1 MKNGT
6 TVFAA
11 LVAAASAALAAPA
24 GCAKETPTGG
34 AGGAGGQA
42 AHTSTAAS
50 ASASSSGT
58 GGAGG
63 SGGSGGG
70 SGVRGIARFPD
81 TSSSIAVLA
90 DQLPAGLTAAQQ
102 QLAATRFVGSQK
114 LTLEISGALRAINPD
129 FVVLHYHLAM
139 WQPAPGVNF
148 ILDGKTWGNDYPKVG
163 GHESWFWHTT
173 GNKRVASVVDG
184 KWLMNVAEPGF
195 QGYWIESIA
204 QQSTAGEYDGVFLDS
219 ASPALLQSEAQAPP
233 EPRLTGTGARD
244 NLIPELGNKTFIQ
257 AWTAWIATLDAA
269 LGARGLALIPN
280 IGAGITGWDTTPY
293 DLTAGVFSEG
303 YADPSFAEADW
314 KLSTNQLL
322 SLAGK
327 GKIVILQNYLGAPGD
342 TAKRLYYLANY
353 LLVRGKRTYLD
364 YFASG
369 PMEWYPEWG
378 VELGAAV
385 TTGAKVDDLLKDGV
399 YRRDFEKGIVLV
411 NPTAGPVTVT
421 LAKAMQRVVPSGGG
435 VIAADG
441 IAPGTLGMTTVTSID
456 VAAKGAEI
464 LIQ

>member
-6 TVFAA
+6 RVFAV
-11 LVAAASAALAAPA
+11 VASAASLALAAPT
-24 GCAKETPTGG
+24 GCAKEAPSGGTGG
-34 AGGAGGQA
+34 GDQA
-42 AHTSTAAS
+42 SHTSTSAS
-50 ASASSSGT
+50 GSASSGGT

-63 SGGSGGG
+63 SGGSF
-70 SGVRGIARFPD
+70 GVRGIARFPD
-81 TSSSIAVLA
+81 TSASIAVLV
-90 DQLPAGLTAAQQ
+90 DQLPGGLTAAQQ

-114 LTLEISGALRAINPD
+114 LTLDISAALRTIQPD

-139 WQPAPGVNF
+139 WQSAPGVKL
-148 ILDGKTWGNDYPKVG
+148 ILDGKTWGSDYPKVG

-173 GNKRVASVVDG
+173 SAQRVTSVVDG
-184 KWLMNVAEPGF
+184 KWLMNVADPGF
-195 QGYWIESIA
+195 QGYWIQSIS
-204 QQSTAGEYDGVFLDS
+204 QQSAAGEYDGVFLDS

-269 LGARGLALIPN
+269 LGARELALIPN
-280 IGAGITGWDTTPY
+280 IGPGITGWDTTPY

-314 KLSTNQLL
+314 KLSTDLLL
-322 SLAGK
+322 SLAAK
-327 GKIVILQNYLGAPGD
+327 GKIIILQNYLSSPGD
-342 TAKRLYYLANY
+342 TARRLYYLANY
-353 LLVRGKRTYLD
+353 LLVRGKHTYLD
-364 YFASG
+364 YFAAG

-378 VELGAAV
+378 IELGAAV
-385 TTGAKVDDLLKDGV
+385 STGAKVDDLLKGGV

-411 NPTAGPVTVT
+411 NPTSSPVTVT
-421 LAKAMQRVVPSGGG
+421 LAKAMQRVVPAGGG
-435 VIAADG
+435 AVEADG
-441 IAPGTLGMTTVTSID
+441 VAKGTLGTTMVTSID

>member
-6 TVFAA
+6 TVFA
-11 LVAAASAALAAPA
+11 LVASAASLALAAPA
-24 GCAKETPTGG
+24 GCAREAPSGG
-34 AGGAGGQA
+34 AGGAGAGTTGA
-42 AHTSTAAS
+42 ATSG
-50 ASASSSGT
+50 SASSSGS
-58 GGAGG
+58 GGA
-63 SGGSGGG
+63 GGSGGG

-81 TSSSIAVLA
+81 TSASIGVLV
-90 DQLPAGLTAAQQ
+90 DQLPGGMSAAQQ
-102 QLAATRFVGSQK
+102 QLAAKRFVGSQK
-114 LTLEISGALRAINPD
+114 LTLEISGALRAIQPD

-139 WQPAPGVNF
+139 WQSAPGVNF

-173 GNKRVASVVDG
+173 GGQRVTSVVDG
-184 KWLMNVAEPGF
+184 KWLMNVADPGF
-195 QGYWIESIA
+195 QGYWIQSIT
-204 QQSTAGEYDGVFLDS
+204 QQIGAGEYDGVFLDS

-269 LGARGLALIPN
+269 LGSTGLALIPN
-280 IGAGITGWDTTPY
+280 TGAFITGWDDTPY

-322 SLAGK
+322 GLAAK
-327 GKIVILQNYLGAPGD
+327 GKIMILQNYLSSPDDVA
-342 TAKRLYYLANY
+342 RRVYYLGNY
-353 LLVRGKRTYLD
+353 LLVRGKHTYLD

-378 VELGAAV
+378 IDLGAAV
-385 TTGAKVDDLLKDGV
+385 STGAKVDDLLKDGV

-411 NPTAGPVTVT
+411 NPTASPVTVT
-421 LAKAMQRVVPSGGG
+421 LPKAMQRVVPAGGG
-435 VIAADG
+435 AVEADG
-441 IAPGTLGMTTVTSID
+441 VAKGTLGMTMVTSVD